1 MPARALVDGNRRLTT
16 RDASKRIVVFG
27 RDKLEKNLGDLGKRL
42 SFYPQGLAFGPK
54 GELGVVNYVAGKI
67 IIAKN
72 AVESLSQRR

>member
-1 MPARALVDGNRRLTT
+1 MPAHVDGNRRLTT
-16 RDASKRIVVFG
+16 LDASKRIVVFG

-54 GELGVVNYVAGKI
+54 GELAVVNYAAGKI